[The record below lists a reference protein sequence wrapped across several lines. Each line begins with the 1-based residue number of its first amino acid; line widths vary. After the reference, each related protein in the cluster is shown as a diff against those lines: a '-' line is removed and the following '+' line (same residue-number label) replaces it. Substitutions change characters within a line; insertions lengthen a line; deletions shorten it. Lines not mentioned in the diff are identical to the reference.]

1 MWRAGNKSPKRE
13 WTTSASS
20 SLLLTKKKRKWTKR
34 FNFGMCGQRG
44 GGGFSL
50 FPLSRPTITNMND
63 TIREV
68 NESLT
73 YAEATIG
80 AILVS
85 CRDWLDSEIKESG
98 EDFVKGIKSRI
109 ITRHPSMG
117 WMVDP
122 LEF

>member
-1 MWRAGNKSPKRE
+1 M
-13 WTTSASS
+13 
-20 SLLLTKKKRKWTKR
+20 SL
-34 FNFGMCGQRG
+34 
-44 GGGFSL
+44 SHP
-50 FPLSRPTITNMND
+50 PLSTTMQTIAQLND
-63 TIREV
+63 D
-68 NESLT
+68 LT

-109 ITRHPSMG
+109 TTRHPSMG

>member
-1 MWRAGNKSPKRE
+1 MN
-13 WTTSASS
+13 
-20 SLLLTKKKRKWTKR
+20 
-34 FNFGMCGQRG
+34 
-44 GGGFSL
+44 
-50 FPLSRPTITNMND
+50 ND
-63 TIREV
+63 TIREL

-73 YAEATIG
+73 YSEATIG
-80 AILVS
+80 AILTS

-109 ITRHPSMG
+109 VSRHPSMG

>member
-1 MWRAGNKSPKRE
+1 MN
-13 WTTSASS
+13 
-20 SLLLTKKKRKWTKR
+20 
-34 FNFGMCGQRG
+34 
-44 GGGFSL
+44 
-50 FPLSRPTITNMND
+50 ND
-63 TIREV
+63 TIARL

-73 YAEATIG
+73 YSEATIG

-85 CRDWLDSEIKESG
+85 CRDWLDSEIKVSG

-109 ITRHPSMG
+109 VSRHPSMG

>member
-1 MWRAGNKSPKRE
+1 MNPQIE
-13 WTTSASS
+13 
-20 SLLLTKKKRKWTKR
+20 
-34 FNFGMCGQRG
+34 Q
-44 GGGFSL
+44 
-50 FPLSRPTITNMND
+50 LSD
-63 TIREV
+63 
-68 NESLT
+68 SLT
-73 YAEATIG
+73 YAEATIS

>member
-1 MWRAGNKSPKRE
+1 MF
-13 WTTSASS
+13 
-20 SLLLTKKKRKWTKR
+20 SLL
-34 FNFGMCGQRG
+34 
-44 GGGFSL
+44 
-50 FPLSRPTITNMND
+50 RPHTFTMND
-63 TIREV
+63 TVREV

-80 AILVS
+80 SILTS

-98 EDFVKGIKSRI
+98 EDFVKGVKSRI
-109 ITRHPSMG
+109 IARHPSMG

>member
-1 MWRAGNKSPKRE
+1 MN
-13 WTTSASS
+13 
-20 SLLLTKKKRKWTKR
+20 
-34 FNFGMCGQRG
+34 
-44 GGGFSL
+44 
-50 FPLSRPTITNMND
+50 ND
-63 TIREV
+63 TITRL

-73 YAEATIG
+73 YSEATIG
-80 AILVS
+80 AILES

-109 ITRHPSMG
+109 VSRHPSMG

>member
-1 MWRAGNKSPKRE
+1 
-13 WTTSASS
+13 
-20 SLLLTKKKRKWTKR
+20 
-34 FNFGMCGQRG
+34 
-44 GGGFSL
+44 
-50 FPLSRPTITNMND
+50 MNNNLK
-63 TIREV
+63 EL

-98 EDFVKGIKSRI
+98 EDFVKGVKSRI
-109 ITRHPSMG
+109 ITRHPSLG